1 MAQIL
6 RYDESLIASSKL
18 DPLEDVLCWIRGL
31 RSRGLT
37 ANILKEVHGIRGRRD
52 IERRSVAISAHA
64 EAAAGLLEQGFSG
77 PIETSFLPLY
87 YGLLNLSKIYIICSN
102 QFSLLAGIRHHG
114 AKPEPRRG
122 SPTRDFLK
130 DTVVVKP
137 EGTIPIF
144 YKTITGIN
152 LSRENRI
159 KLYEIYPFI
168 QDISHE
174 YSQLRDIKFPLQYCE
189 LESKKDDVNGHKIL
203 LTLKNTQS
211 NSRNSNHSGRNQFL
225 KDFNRIENN
234 KYQTEIITGDFEG
247 AEKQLK
253 SNIKRF
259 LLYETTILTVRGV
272 RIATSLPI
280 SGKRILFPEEL
291 PILLAFF
298 HLSNVVRYNP
308 EFLLR
313 LKNSPEWGMI
323 QTLRRHGAFK
333 FMMLFWSYIQQ
344 KSFAIHSL

>member
-1 MAQIL
+1 MTQII
-6 RYDESLIASSKL
+6 RYDKSSIVISKL
-18 DPLEDVLCWIRGL
+18 DPLEDMLCWIRGL
-31 RSRGLT
+31 RSKGLT
-37 ANILKEVHGIRGRRD
+37 TNILKEIHGIRGARD

-114 AKPEPRRG
+114 ATSEPRRG
-122 SPTRDFLK
+122 NPTRNFLK

-137 EGTIPIF
+137 KGTIPIF
-144 YKTITGIN
+144 YKTVTGIN

-168 QDISHE
+168 QDISYE
-174 YSQLRDIKFPLQYCE
+174 YSQLHDVKFPLQYCE
-189 LESKKDDVNGHKIL
+189 LESKKDGANGHKIL
-203 LTLKNTQS
+203 LTLKAPQPQP
-211 NSRNSNHSGRNQFL
+211 RNSNHSGCNQFL
-225 KDFNRIENN
+225 KEFDKVENN
-234 KYQTEIITGDFEG
+234 KYQTEIIRGDFEEV
-247 AEKQLK
+247 EKQLK

-259 LLYETTILTVRGV
+259 LLYEQLVLPGKIVTL
-272 RIATSLPI
+272 LPI
-280 SGKRILFPEEL
+280 SGKRVLLPEEL

-308 EFLLR
+308 ELLLQ

-323 QTLRRHGAFK
+323 QTLRRHGAFR

-344 KSFAIHSL
+344 KSFAIQSL